1 MNKFQR
7 RELKAVRKMMAYYRI
22 QFKLDPDYKSMRRNM
37 RKTLR
42 FLTKAN
48 RKAHKEAIM
57 GIDLANGRDQTGY
70 LRQDLFNTV
79 FVANAIEV
87 KNE

>member
-7 RELKAVRKMMAYYRI
+7 KESKAVRKMMAYYRI
-22 QFKLDPDYKSMRRNM
+22 QFKLDADYKSMRRNM
-37 RKTLR
+37 RKTDR

-57 GIDLANGRDQTGY
+57 GIDLANGRDQTAY
-70 LRQDLFNTV
+70 IRHDLFNTIC
-79 FVANAIEV
+79 VAKAIEV

>member
-7 RELKAVRKMMAYYRI
+7 RESKAVRKMMAYYRI
-22 QFKLDPDYKSMRRNM
+22 QFKLDADYKSMRRNM

-48 RKAHKEAIM
+48 RKAHKDAIRGM
-57 GIDLANGRDQTGY
+57 DLANGSDVNAYIRH
-70 LRQDLFNTV
+70 DLFNTIC
-79 FVANAIEV
+79 VAQSIEV